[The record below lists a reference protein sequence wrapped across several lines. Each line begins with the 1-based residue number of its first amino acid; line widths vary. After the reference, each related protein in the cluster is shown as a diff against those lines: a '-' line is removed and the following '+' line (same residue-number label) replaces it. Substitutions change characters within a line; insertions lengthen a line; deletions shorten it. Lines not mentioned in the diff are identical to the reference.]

1 MAHIFCGDE
10 RRLDPDVLAAV
21 KTLPDSYWVLA
32 EFDLSRNVDWF
43 IVRASQNRE
52 PSLLILTELK
62 RVGQPLEGDI
72 NGSWS
77 IWSPELQRWSPY
89 DTNEQSMNPY
99 WQAVDTGN
107 ALKEW
112 LWNNQSRYLDRPAPN
127 GEREEAFKIWPD
139 LLILSPPAT
148 HHRLPFRPSNGY
160 GRWFYDVEQWI
171 YHIDS
176 WRPKESNID
185 LSPAEVQRLAELLNL
200 TKIWSGGIEPAV
212 PEEPDTEMPATDELL
227 QRIAAL
233 ERRVAALERDFDGEA
248 YTAVD
253 QLLSS
258 STPTS
263 PRLAKTGERWGVDLE
278 RTMADA
284 IRSTASQGKL
294 RIFPTIIEEMNLR
307 LGFRLSDRDYLGYG
321 SAPML
326 FNQAAAEGFIRYGPN
341 QGPSPTV
348 YLRDEPEPAAT
359 SDG

>member
-10 RRLDPDVLAAV
+10 RRLDTDVLEAV

-43 IVRASQNRE
+43 IVRASQNSE

-62 RVGQPLEGDI
+62 RVSQPLEGDI

-77 IWSPELQRWSPY
+77 IWSPELQSWTAYETS
-89 DTNEQSMNPY
+89 EQSMNPY

-139 LLILSPPAT
+139 LLILSPPST

-160 GRWFYDVEQWI
+160 GRWFYDVDQWI
-171 YHIDS
+171 HHIDS

-185 LSPAEVQRLAELLNL
+185 LSPVEIQKLAELLSL
-200 TKIWSGGIEPAV
+200 SKIWSGGSDVVV
-212 PEEPDTEMPATDELL
+212 PVEYEAETPGNEELL
-227 QRIAAL
+227 GRISAL
-233 ERRVAALERDFDGEA
+233 ERRVTALERELAADGA
-248 YTAVD
+248 YPED

-258 STPTS
+258 TTPTS
-263 PRLAKTGERWGVDLE
+263 PRLHLAGERWGVDIE

-294 RIFPTIIEEMNLR
+294 RVFPTII
-307 LGFRLSDRDYLGYG
+307 
-321 SAPML
+321 
-326 FNQAAAEGFIRYGPN
+326 
-341 QGPSPTV
+341 
-348 YLRDEPEPAAT
+348 
-359 SDG
+359 